1 MDHTDLVLQLWRYC
15 VLIEIQLYLK
25 WVPEWVPV
33 LTFHECKVYIIA
45 RFHSF
50 SNAVHILLLLPRVLL
65 LLLLLLLL
73 LVVMVLSKGPA
84 KGAARECGP
93 KAEVHPTAQ
102 CMTTR
107 ASR

>member
-1 MDHTDLVLQLWRYC
+1 MLQLWRYC

-33 LTFHECKVYIIA
+33 LTLHECKIYIIA
-45 RFHSF
+45 PFRSF
-50 SNAVHILLLLPRVLL
+50 SNAVHILLLLPRV
-65 LLLLLLLL
+65 LLLL

-93 KAEVHPTAQ
+93 KAEVHPTAR
-102 CMTTR
+102 CITTR